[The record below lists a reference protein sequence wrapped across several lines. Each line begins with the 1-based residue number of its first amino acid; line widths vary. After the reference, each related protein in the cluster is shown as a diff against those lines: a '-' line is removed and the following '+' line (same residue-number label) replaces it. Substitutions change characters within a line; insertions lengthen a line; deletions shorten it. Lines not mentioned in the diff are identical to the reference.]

1 MKNIKRIAKIVFG
14 INDYNVS
21 DDIINKIVI
30 EFEIQLDSLF
40 NTLSFQDDTS
50 LLKTYKKNRF
60 KDLKNFTLLEV
71 LILTTYF
78 QIKQDQDFY
87 RQNLSTFPEGF
98 NLNSFDYE
106 LLVPVLEK
114 FNSKQ

>member
-21 DDIINKIVI
+21 DDIINRIVI

-40 NTLSFQDDTS
+40 NMLSFQDDAS

-78 QIKQDQDFY
+78 QIKQDKDFY
-87 RQNLSTFPEGF
+87 GQNLSTFPEGF
-98 NLNSFDYE
+98 SLNSFDYE

-114 FNSKQ
+114 FDAK